1 MFTRGVTKEEGN
13 DGRKNKAFTAQKRK
27 FSIKNFFGK
36 YEQIRSK
43 LRICSH
49 LLKKYLE

>member
-1 MFTRGVTKEEGN
+1 MFTSGVTKEEGN
-13 DGRKNKAFTAQKRK
+13 DGRKNTTLAAQKRK

-36 YEQIRSK
+36 CEKIRSE

>member
-27 FSIKNFFGK
+27 FSSKNFFGK

>member
-27 FSIKNFFGK
+27 FSITDLFTFTKEIF
-36 YEQIRSK
+36 
-43 LRICSH
+43 RIM
-49 LLKKYLE
+49 LI